1 MPPGLLIRGGDGKIR
16 TVRYE
21 EVNAMLPDEF
31 LKKHRRVQQLEVNA
45 LEQQKQISALVAT
58 VKKQA
63 AQIEKVSAEL
73 ELNEPAL
80 RTAANNQ

>member
-1 MPPGLLIRGGDGKIR
+1 
-16 TVRYE
+16 
-21 EVNAMLPDEF
+21 MLPDEF
-31 LKKHRRVQQLEVNA
+31 LKKHRRVQQLEVSA
-45 LEQQKQISALVAT
+45 QEQQKQIGALVAT

-63 AQIEKVSAEL
+63 AYIEKVSAEL